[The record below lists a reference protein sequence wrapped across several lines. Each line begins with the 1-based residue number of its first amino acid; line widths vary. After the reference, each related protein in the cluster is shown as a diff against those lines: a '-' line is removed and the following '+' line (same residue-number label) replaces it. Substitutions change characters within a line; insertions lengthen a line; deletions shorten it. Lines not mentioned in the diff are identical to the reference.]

1 MTLFRTLFAID
12 ALAAGVFV
20 YFFFEGLND
29 GTVAS
34 ENAELWAGT
43 LATLAAILGGG
54 AGLNALGWRRLGIA
68 VLLILAIPATLFGLW
83 VLSMIVLQPR
93 WN

>member
-1 MTLFRTLFAID
+1 MTLFRILFAID

-29 GTVAS
+29 GTVS
-34 ENAELWAGT
+34 SYNGGLWAGT
-43 LATLAAILGGG
+43 LAALTAILGGG
-54 AGLNALGWRRLGIA
+54 AVLNAAGWRRLGIA
-68 VLLILAIPATLFGLW
+68 VLLILAIPATLAGLG
-83 VLSMIVLQPR
+83 VLAMIVLQPR